1 MKKIKFKLAAGL
13 AFAMAFASSASAQ
26 GVYFDIGLGFGSGST
41 KIDGNNV
48 FNELNSYSSVEELEL
63 DLTIFKLGYGPFDN
77 TSIYAVL
84 ELSGMAH
91 RIYDN
96 SDYIQ
101 YNSYLFGPGII
112 FYPIPLIQLGASLGY
127 SWVANQ
133 TNLPLTMDE
142 SDGGF
147 AYNISGAVDF
157 GGGNH
162 GLLIGLKYF
171 SATNELKSS
180 KVDQN
185 SSMIGFFIKYAYRHK
200 VASLE

>member
-1 MKKIKFKLAAGL
+1 MNKILSLAAGISL
-13 AFAMAFASSASAQ
+13 VMAFASSASAQ
-26 GVYFDIGLGFGSGST
+26 GVYFDIGLGLGSGST
-41 KIDGNNV
+41 KIDGDNV
-48 FNELNSYSSVEELEL
+48 FNELNRSSSVDELEL
-63 DLTIFKLGYGPFDN
+63 DLTIFKLGYGPFGN

-101 YNSYLFGPGII
+101 FNSYLFGPGVI
-112 FYPIPLIQLGASLGY
+112 FYPIPLIQLGVSLGY

-133 TNLPLTMDE
+133 TNLPMEMYE

-147 AYNISGAVDF
+147 AYNISAAVDF
-157 GGGNH
+157 GRGNH
-162 GLLIGLKYF
+162 GCLIGLKYF
-171 SATNELKSS
+171 SATNELKS